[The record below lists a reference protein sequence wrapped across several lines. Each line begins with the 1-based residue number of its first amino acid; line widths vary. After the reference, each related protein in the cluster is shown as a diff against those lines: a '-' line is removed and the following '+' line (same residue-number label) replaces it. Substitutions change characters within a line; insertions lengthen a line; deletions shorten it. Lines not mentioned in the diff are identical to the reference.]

1 MPPEAFLKFLTE
13 EQKEFL
19 ILEECKELIRSFES
33 SEVKTSFSKQGFT
46 HFLMFNDWQVS
57 MIYCKTLYSALL

>member
-19 ILEECKELIRSFES
+19 ILEECRELIRSFES
-33 SEVKTSFSKQGFT
+33 SEVKSSFSKQGFT
-46 HFLMFNDWQVS
+46 HFLMFNDWQVCLLFC
-57 MIYCKTLYSALL
+57 IILYSALL